1 MTMKRNRRDFL
12 ALAGLA
18 PLVAITARSGIAGA
32 QAGPAPGGAC
42 ADPASLPLTQKNRRR
57 GLGYV
62 EPSADPKKRCGLCA
76 FFTPGQGDCGTCQML
91 SGGAV
96 SAQAVCNSFAPKPG

>member
-1 MTMKRNRRDFL
+1 MTTQRNRRDFL

-18 PLVAITARSGIAGA
+18 PLVAIGIGSGIAGA
-32 QAGPAPGGAC
+32 ETGPAAC
-42 ADPASLPLTQKNRRR
+42 VDPASLPLTQKNRRR

-62 EPSADPKKRCGLCA
+62 EPSADPKRRCGLCA
-76 FFTPGQGDCGTCQML
+76 FFTPSQGDCGACQML

-96 SAQAVCNSFAPKPG
+96 SAQAVCNSFAPKSG